1 MNGVRDALLRGRR
14 RPRRTGAGSPAHHR
28 GDGYEFVE
36 LREYVPGDD
45 VRRIDWAATAR
56 TGGLQTRVVLEDV
69 TLTFAAVVDTS
80 ESMQA
85 GRRRPLAETAHE
97 VAQAWFSSAMP
108 ADRCFRVTEGDLL
121 APWAD
126 AKSALIQ
133 SCATAAAALPRGSA
147 LLVVSDFYDLPD
159 DDDTMTLLGMRYDC
173 TALIAVDPWRET
185 LPLLGFVRVRDSE
198 TDRACMLFIGKP
210 ERERYRRAV
219 DARERALVERL
230 QRANFRTGTFR
241 EDESGEIALLR
252 TFGLR

>member
-1 MNGVRDALLRGRR
+1 MNGVREALLRGRK
-14 RPRRTGAGSPAHHR
+14 RPARTGAGSPVHYR

-56 TGGLQTRVVLEDV
+56 TGSLQTRVVLEDV
-69 TLTFAAVVDTS
+69 SLTFGAIVDTS
-80 ESMQA
+80 GSMQA
-85 GRRRPLAETAHE
+85 GRQRALIQAASEIE
-97 VAQAWFSSAMP
+97 QAWFSCAMP
-108 ADRCFRVTEGDLL
+108 ADRCFRVTDGDLV
-121 APWAD
+121 APWEE

-159 DDDTMTLLGMRYDC
+159 DDDTIALLGMRYDC
-173 TALIAVDPWRET
+173 TALIAVDPWRKT
-185 LPLLGFVRVRDSE
+185 LPLSGFVRVRDSE
-198 TDRACMLFIGKP
+198 TDRARVLFIGQA
-210 ERERYRRAV
+210 ERERYRHAV
-219 DARERALVERL
+219 DTRERALLERL

-252 TFGLR
+252 AFGLR